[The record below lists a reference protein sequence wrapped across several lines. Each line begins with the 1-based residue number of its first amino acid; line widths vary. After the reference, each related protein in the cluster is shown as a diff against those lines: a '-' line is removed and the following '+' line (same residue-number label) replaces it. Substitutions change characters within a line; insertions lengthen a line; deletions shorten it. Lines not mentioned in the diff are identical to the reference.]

1 MAQNTQNTTFTGAG
15 DDPAAAVDP
24 LLAKLT
30 MVIEA
35 LEAKKREA
43 DEARLIPED
52 VPRFETH

>member
-1 MAQNTQNTTFTGAG
+1 MAENTQNTMFTGAG
-15 DDPAAAVDP
+15 DDPAAADP